1 MFRRGVR
8 ETLSNDERI
17 EVVGKAENGREV
29 VALAEKL

>member
-8 ETLSNDERI
+8 EMLSNDERI
-17 EVVGKAENGREV
+17 EVVGKAENGMEV